1 MNTCKTCIHWTAA
14 VFENYRENEICNPID
29 QNTYEP
35 MNRGFKVRI
44 CRQPQQTF
52 CESPVLRNGFGL
64 TDGSN
69 YMARLATA
77 EDFGCVL
84 HQPVHPGA

>member
-1 MNTCKTCIHWTAA
+1 MNNCKTCKHWKDPEG
-14 VFENYRENEICNPID
+14 ENYLENEICNPLD

-35 MNRGFKVRI
+35 MNRGFQVKL
-44 CRQPQQTF
+44 CKQPQQTF
-52 CESPVLRNGFGL
+52 CETPIIANGFGL

-69 YMARLATA
+69 FMARLATG

-84 HQPVHPGA
+84 HQPA